1 MTLPN
6 KAIISLWKWANFEL
20 IKKKMSAAET
30 IWLALIE
37 TNLVVV
43 SHSVEKK
50 LIISSVCVCVSTEC
64 AVNWNR

>member
-1 MTLPN
+1 
-6 KAIISLWKWANFEL
+6 
-20 IKKKMSAAET
+20 MSAAET

-50 LIISSVCVCVSTEC
+50 LIISSVCVCVDRMCRELESLMK
-64 AVNWNR
+64 